1 MKIIYFIT
9 ICLSFLRSQD
19 HIDALIQDVLH
30 GSRDSAEKALPTIEQ
45 EYPNNPS
52 VMYLKGLLET
62 DGEEA
67 MAFFSNLYNTHPTSD
82 YGDDAV
88 MKVAEYYYVAGLYV
102 QAADWLKKMP
112 IYYSRSEH
120 IERAVK
126 LFLNS
131 LIVSGLK
138 DTAIFYSRV
147 FERQFPQLDVDGKIN
162 DLLQDFEKSNQ
173 QKEYA
178 KEQTPNSAEPEGI
191 PTKQNNTNGSVGIYS
206 LQSGAYSV
214 RENAEFQKTNLII
227 AGFSARVTE
236 LHRNNRV
243 LYAVR
248 IGYYNSKNDAGIIG
262 SQIKTKLDIAT
273 IVVTNN

>member
-173 QKEYA
+173 QKEDA
-178 KEQTPNSAEPEGI
+178 KEQTPKSAEPEGI
-191 PTKQNNTNGSVGIYS
+191 PTKQNDTNGSVGIYS